1 MEQGR
6 CACVFG
12 CIISLTIFQFQKGMG
27 DMEYALAFQRI
38 IMPIA
43 YEFDPELVLVSAGFD
58 AAIGDPL
65 GGCKVTPEAYGV
77 FTHWL
82 SSLAAG
88 RLILCLEG
96 GYNVNSVAYAMTM
109 CTKALLGDPIPK
121 LQNTQK
127 VNASSVETIQNVLS
141 VQKKY
146 WKSLQFNQKLP
157 NFDISDSLQMNELSK
172 CLEAV
177 DMTSKCQDAA
187 DNASPSDGK
196 DNRQIQDDQP
206 GPSGLGKTDG
216 AAGGFKTLSEYLAEQ
231 ELENKEMFAIYP
243 KTDCPHLVELPSAEQ
258 QLQRIDTKQLCSI
271 CSTNRENWWCLHCN
285 EICCGR
291 YVNEHMMFH
300 HLSSDHPL
308 ALSFADLSVWCY
320 KCQSYIDNPHLFK
333 FKNLAHADKFG
344 EEMLWTYGSDT
355 LTLLK

>member
-1 MEQGR
+1 MS
-6 CACVFG
+6 VLDLD
-12 CIISLTIFQFQKGMG
+12 SNFQKGMG

-43 YEFDPELVLVSAGFD
+43 YEFNPELVLVSAGFD

-65 GGCKVTPEAYGV
+65 GGCKVSPEAYGV

-82 SSLAAG
+82 SALAAG

-109 CTKALLGDPIPK
+109 CTKALLGDPIPT
-121 LQNTQK
+121 LQNTHK
-127 VNASSVETIQNVLS
+127 INASCIETIHNVLS
-141 VQKKY
+141 VQHKF

-157 NFDISDSLQMNELSK
+157 NFNSLETLQMNELSK
-172 CLEAV
+172 CLKGIDLSSQV
-177 DMTSKCQDAA
+177 QDAG
-187 DNASPSDGK
+187 DNPSLASQSAGRK
-196 DNRQIQDDQP
+196 EQSEQP
-206 GPSGLGKTDG
+206 GPSGARSCG
-216 AAGGFKTLSEYLAEQ
+216 AAGGFKTLSQYMAE
-231 ELENKEMFAIYP
+231 EALENKEMFAIYP
-243 KTDCPHLVELPSAEQ
+243 MSDCPHLVELPSAEKLPQ
-258 QLQRIDTKQLCSI
+258 SIDTKQLCSV

-320 KCQSYIDNPHLFK
+320 KCQSYIDNPQLFK
-333 FKNLAHADKFG
+333 YKNLAHMDKFD
-344 EEMLWTYGSDT
+344 EEMVWTYGNDT
-355 LTLLK
+355 LTLTQ